1 MSSPGQGWV
10 CFVDA
15 KLVEEGC
22 AHSEPAGLFLL
33 NTSVLLITLLK
44 CLKFLVQTHL
54 RGLLQCRVGGEETS
68 EPPAPSHRRELPWIS
83 LLWGMGVCF
92 APSSDPRIVLTPPTE
107 QLEQLALS
115 RRTIKIPEPF
125 RPRDPGPP
133 HSEVSCA
140 LSSEACSWLGSVAWP
155 VASRDLHPP

>member
-1 MSSPGQGWV
+1 MKCPLPDRAG
-10 CFVDA
+10 FVLWMPS
-15 KLVEEGC
+15 LVEEGC
-22 AHSEPAGLFLL
+22 VHSEPAGLFLL

-54 RGLLQCRVGGEETS
+54 RGLLQYRVGGEETS
-68 EPPAPSHRRELPWIS
+68 EPPAPSHRRELPWKS

-92 APSSDPRIVLTPPTE
+92 ATSSDPRIVLTPPTK

-125 RPRDPGPP
+125 RPGDAGPAAIEK
-133 HSEVSCA
+133 SAV
-140 LSSEACSWLGSVAWP
+140 L
-155 VASRDLHPP
+155 